1 MKQKLVVYL
10 AGLLTVVGLGFG
22 QAQFSDVPAG
32 HWAKEAVDR
41 ITSCGLIIGF
51 PDGTFRGNQNLT
63 RYQAALIFQRLLT
76 ELQNGGQCVNGGK
89 LSNEDLTAIRN
100 GVQELA
106 AELAAL
112 GVRVSALEDNSAS
125 KDDIA
130 RLDAAIQDLKNAQGQ
145 GMDQA
150 ALKDL
155 ADRVEAASVA
165 ADTALAQSQ
174 VLGERLDTVQ
184 GDLAAVKT
192 EADANADSIKALNE
206 LAVLLNQDVL
216 SLQDRVTA
224 LESTVG
230 NVNVNDLATK
240 EDVNAVQEF
249 STALRGDLVNLTDKV
264 NGIDTRVQKLEA
276 VTLTV
281 TGSVSAVYGYA
292 VSSGFN
298 FDIDRLFP
306 GNQLSSGTGP
316 QDGGNFFRPAVRR
329 GDFNQNYATTNNNG
343 PVAATLNF
351 GLKYNNVTGDTGIT
365 DATVSTKF
373 DTFAAQTDIFNFL
386 RLSSAVVNGRL
397 AGSDFKINYSDASKF
412 IFNPYLFSN
421 NFDDNGAIGKR
432 GIVATLDAKGAPLAP
447 KFTVVVGQAVVFNGG
462 NNNIL
467 NGAYAGIRAEG
478 TLAGLTFGLSYVDN
492 HYPSLGG
499 GTGGAVNGSA
509 TGSSSAT
516 GQTAFG
522 LDWKGSL
529 FNFLNLEG
537 AYVASKAIGQTLD
550 LTNSATNPQAFYIK
564 AGVNLGILSLNGNY
578 RAIAPGFANGVAG
591 MSSDSANY
599 YFGLGGYD
607 TAPYAADS
615 KGFGLDGKVTLGIL
629 SGIELRG
636 YYDNATNL
644 AGAANTATTYF
655 GVGGDIGLFAGFKL
669 NAFFNNFTV
678 NGNQF
683 AGSGF
688 DLLPGNGGAIGNFG
702 NFDVYTY
709 NGQDSRYSS
718 GFGVKLIH
726 DGKANNALI
735 KGLDLNLWYQQ
746 FSNAGAGIGSDI
758 LAAAAYNGKLL
769 GFLTVNPI
777 IRYHSFSAS
786 GPTSYTDYDGT
797 TIPIY
802 SYSTF
807 KFGVGVTTDPLGIFL
822 KPGLD
827 GTYSTRSTNFTSG
840 PAPLNNASET
850 FWKAGINLNEFFATG
865 SVLKVGY
872 ANYSATN
879 VLNASNPLG
888 ALTATLPL
896 RGYTNAPLSA
906 TTDRIFSYPGE
917 VQYPWNATVTGTG
930 STTGGV
936 GGLYVEWAYGNLTT
950 AAFVGSVTDANGN
963 GVSQGSAFKIAY
975 TVNF

>member
-281 TGSVSAVYGYA
+281 TGSVSAVYGYGTTTGA
-292 VSSGFN
+292 N

-306 GNQLSSGTGP
+306 GNQLSSGAGP
-316 QDGGNFFRPAVRR
+316 QDGGASYRPAVRR
-329 GDFNQNYATTNNNG
+329 GDFNQNFGNTNTG
-343 PVAATLNF
+343 APVAATLNF

-373 DTFAAQTDIFNFL
+373 DTFGTQTDIFNYL
-386 RLSSAVVNGRL
+386 RLASAVVNGRL

-412 IFNPYLFSN
+412 IFNPYLFAN
-421 NFDDNGAIGKR
+421 NFDDNGAVGKR
-432 GIVATLDAKGAPLAP
+432 GAVATLDAKGAPLSP
-447 KFTVVVGQAVVFNGG
+447 KFTVVIGRALTFNGP
-462 NNNIL
+462 NNIL
-467 NGAYAGIRAEG
+467 NGTYAGIRAEG
-478 TLAGLTFGLSYVDN
+478 TLAGLTFGLSYAEN
-492 HYPSLGG
+492 QTAYS
-499 GTGGAVNGSA
+499 GSA
-509 TGSSSAT
+509 TASSSAA

-537 AYVASKAIGQTLD
+537 AYVASKAIGQTFD
-550 LTNSATNPQAFYIK
+550 LSNSATNPQAFYIK
-564 AGVNLGILSLNGNY
+564 GGVSLGILSLNANY
-578 RAIAPGFANGVAG
+578 RAIAQGFGNGVAG
-591 MSSDSANY
+591 MSSDSSSY

-607 TAPYAADS
+607 SAPFGPNNV
-615 KGFGLDGKVTLGIL
+615 GFGVDGKLTLGIL

-636 YYDNATNL
+636 FFDSSSAI
-644 AGAANTATTYF
+644 AGTANQTTSF
-655 GVGGDIGLFAGFKL
+655 GVGADIGLFAGFKL
-669 NAFFNNFTV
+669 NPFFNSTSV
-678 NGNQF
+678 NGT
-683 AGSGF
+683 A
-688 DLLPGNGGAIGNFG
+688 LPGVDGGQSGLNF
-702 NFDVYTY
+702 NYNYYVY
-709 NGQDSRYSS
+709 NGQDSRWSS

-726 DGKANNALI
+726 DGKASNALI
-735 KGLDLNLWYQQ
+735 PNLNLNFWYQQ
-746 FSNAGAGIGSDI
+746 FNNAGSDI
-758 LAAAAYNGKLL
+758 LASASYSLKL
-769 GFLTVNPI
+769 GFLKLDPLV
-777 IRYHSFSAS
+777 RYHSFSAS
-786 GPTSYTDYDGT
+786 QASYTNYDGST
-797 TIPIY
+797 VNLY
-802 SYSTF
+802 SYNTL
-807 KFGVGVTTDPLGIFL
+807 KFGVAVATDPLGIFL

-827 GTYSTRSTNFTSG
+827 GAFVTRNTTLTSG
-840 PAPLNNASET
+840 PAPLNNPSET
-850 FWKAGINLNEFFATG
+850 YWRAGLKLNEFFASG

-872 ANYSATN
+872 AKYTGTN
-879 VLNASNPLG
+879 VVNASAPAG
-888 ALTATLPL
+888 SPAVPA
-896 RGYTNAPLSA
+896 RGYLDGSSSI
-906 TTDRIFSYPGE
+906 TTDRLFAYPGE
-917 VQYPWNATVTGTG
+917 VQYPWNLTGGTGTA
-930 STTGGV
+930 SGGV

-950 AAFVGSVTDANGN
+950 AAFVGSLTDANGN
-963 GVSQGSAFKIAY
+963 GVSQGSSFKISY